1 MAHSGVHLASVR
13 RQRLIAKEVI
23 GDNLEAEIA
32 PFFLSHPSYED
43 EIRALYVYT
52 PNLIQKVK
60 KLLDENDRLMSRVKR
75 LVH

>member
-1 MAHSGVHLASVR
+1 MR

-32 PFFLSHPSYED
+32 PFFLSRPSYED
-43 EIRALYVYT
+43 EIRAAAYVYT